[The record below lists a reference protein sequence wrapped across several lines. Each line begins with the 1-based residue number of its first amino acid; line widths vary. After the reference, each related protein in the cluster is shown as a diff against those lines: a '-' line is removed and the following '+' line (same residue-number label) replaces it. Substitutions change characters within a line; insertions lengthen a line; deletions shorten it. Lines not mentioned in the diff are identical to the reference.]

1 MCRIVAKEFITKDV
15 VKLTFESKNIAQ
27 LALPGQFVNIST
39 SDDTMLLK
47 RPISICEIKGNNIIV
62 CFKIIGKGT
71 KKISEKKV
79 NDTIEVIGPLG
90 NGFPLIKKR
99 KLLLI
104 GGGCGIF
111 PLLEVAKRAY
121 KENVLQ
127 IILAA
132 RNQDELYLQEEFKK
146 SGQVHLLTDDGSCG
160 YQKNPL
166 EFLDN
171 HAVAFDVFFACGPKV
186 LLQKLDEKYYQ
197 KKEGYLSYEERMA
210 CGIGA
215 CYGCVVKATV
225 DSGYVRVCKDGP
237 IFPLGV
243 LKYES

>member
-1 MCRIVAKEFITKDV
+1 MCRIIAKEFITKDV
-15 VKLTFESKNIAQ
+15 VKLTFESKKIAE

-39 SDDTMLLK
+39 SDNTMLLK
-47 RPISICEIKGNNIIV
+47 RPKSICEVKGNNIIV

-71 KKISEKKV
+71 QKISEKKV

-90 NGFPLIKKR
+90 NGFPFIKKR

-104 GGGCGIF
+104 GGGIGIF

-121 KENVLQ
+121 KDNELQ

-132 RNQDELYLQEEFKK
+132 RTKDELYLQEEFKK
-146 SGQVHLLTDDGSCG
+146 YGKIYLLTDDGSSG

-166 EFLDN
+166 EFLDSYE
-171 HAVAFDVFFACGPKV
+171 VTFDVFFACGPKI

-197 KKEGYLSYEERMA
+197 NKEGYLSYEERMA

-215 CYGCVVKATV
+215 CYGCVVGATIAN
-225 DSGYVRVCKDGP
+225 GYVRVCKDGP

>member
-146 SGQVHLLTDDGSCG
+146 YGQVHLLTDDGSCG
-160 YQKNPL
+160 YQKT
-166 EFLDN
+166 
-171 HAVAFDVFFACGPKV
+171 
-186 LLQKLDEKYYQ
+186 
-197 KKEGYLSYEERMA
+197 S
-210 CGIGA
+210 
-215 CYGCVVKATV
+215 KATA
-225 DSGYVRVCKDGP
+225 
-237 IFPLGV
+237 
-243 LKYES
+243 

>member
-99 KLLLI
+99 KKSLS
-104 GGGCGIF
+104 
-111 PLLEVAKRAY
+111 
-121 KENVLQ
+121 VLW
-127 IILAA
+127 AA
-132 RNQDELYLQEEFKK
+132 LYLQEEFKK
-146 SGQVHLLTDDGSCG
+146 YGQVHLLTDDGSCG

>member
-132 RNQDELYLQEEFKK
+132 RNQDEL
-146 SGQVHLLTDDGSCG
+146 
-160 YQKNPL
+160 
-166 EFLDN
+166 
-171 HAVAFDVFFACGPKV
+171 
-186 LLQKLDEKYYQ
+186 
-197 KKEGYLSYEERMA
+197 
-210 CGIGA
+210 
-215 CYGCVVKATV
+215 
-225 DSGYVRVCKDGP
+225 
-237 IFPLGV
+237 
-243 LKYES
+243 

>member
-146 SGQVHLLTDDGSCG
+146 YGNYFEIRDDIISFSLKTKDILQNKDVFLHLLDLTEYGILRYLDDF
-160 YQKNPL
+160 KN
-166 EFLDN
+166 
-171 HAVAFDVFFACGPKV
+171 
-186 LLQKLDEKYYQ
+186 
-197 KKEGYLSYEERMA
+197 
-210 CGIGA
+210 I
-215 CYGCVVKATV
+215 
-225 DSGYVRVCKDGP
+225 
-237 IFPLGV
+237 
-243 LKYES
+243 